1 MQIIC
6 IFYMQI
12 NCKMNTIN
20 PTLGITHTV
29 QNYPD
34 ALPLHVL
41 LASTFAELYG
51 IHEPHINLALLPRPI
66 DTDIYRFLEQWVQ
79 TDFHQLDCT
88 LPAAECRTFLESRLA
103 NYCHLNEL
111 GWQKFIEEVDTTT
124 QDYAAVVGV
133 DDIKFL
139 LAIVRDNSCEKFHRD
154 FYHLRLL
161 CTYYGE
167 GTEWTPD
174 DNVHR
179 HKLTKGSNQD
189 IIKDFSRVY
198 QLHPFDIAIL
208 KGEYLPENKGKGIIH
223 RSPSILHRHGR
234 RVLLRLDMR
243 YD

>member
-1 MQIIC
+1 M
-6 IFYMQI
+6 MTET
-12 NCKMNTIN
+12 MAR
-20 PTLGITHTV
+20 
-29 QNYPD
+29 YPD
-34 ALPLHVL
+34 TLPAHVCK
-41 LASTFAELYG
+41 ANTFAELYG
-51 IHEPHINLALLPRPI
+51 IHEPHINLAILPRPV
-66 DTDIYRFLEQWVQ
+66 DADIYRFLERWVE
-79 TDFHQLDCT
+79 TDFQQLERT
-88 LPAAECRTFLESRLA
+88 MPAEECREFLESRLEKHRA
-103 NYCHLNEL
+103 LDEV

-133 DDIKFL
+133 DDVKFL

-174 DNVHR
+174 DNVNR
-179 HKLTKGSNQD
+179 EKLVKGTNEE

-198 QLHPFDIAIL
+198 QLRPFEIAIL
-208 KGEYLPENKGKGIIH
+208 KGEYLPENKGKGLIH
-223 RSPSILHRHGR
+223 RSPSILQRRGK

>member
-1 MQIIC
+1 MISENQVL
-6 IFYMQI
+6 
-12 NCKMNTIN
+12 
-20 PTLGITHTV
+20 PH
-29 QNYPD
+29 YPD
-34 ALPLHVL
+34 TLPEHVL
-41 LASTFAELYG
+41 RANTFAELYG
-51 IHEPHINLALLPRPI
+51 IHESHINLALLPRSL
-66 DTDIYRFLEQWVQ
+66 DADIHRFLEKWVETPFQ
-79 TDFHQLDCT
+79 QLERT
-88 LPAAECRTFLESRLA
+88 LPAEACRAFLESQLA
-103 NYCHLNEL
+103 AYCSIDEG

-133 DDIKFL
+133 DDVRFL

-179 HKLTKGSNQD
+179 NKLVRGTNEE

-198 QLHPFDIAIL
+198 QLRPFDIAIL

-223 RSPSILHRHGR
+223 RSPSILARKGK